1 MTLKELIKDVPIQR
15 HVGNASTLAL
25 VELTERVPGLPKSL
39 VLLAVQLG
47 HGRTLSAVDDQR
59 QRLLWRKH
67 TDQRVNGTA
76 EPAQTRPEAPTAAE
90 DVLHQVLSETTEYFS
105 VFFFFNIFAKK
116 PSSFDIECRLIIIWF
131 FLIFF

>member
-1 MTLKELIKDVPIQR
+1 MTLKELIKDVPVER

-76 EPAQTRPEAPTAAE
+76 EPAQTRAEARTAAE
-90 DVLHQVLSETTEYFS
+90 DVLHQVLSEITEYFS
-105 VFFFFNIFAKK
+105 VFFFFNRFAKK
-116 PSSFDIECRLIIIWF
+116 TPHPLI
-131 FLIFF
+131 LNADS